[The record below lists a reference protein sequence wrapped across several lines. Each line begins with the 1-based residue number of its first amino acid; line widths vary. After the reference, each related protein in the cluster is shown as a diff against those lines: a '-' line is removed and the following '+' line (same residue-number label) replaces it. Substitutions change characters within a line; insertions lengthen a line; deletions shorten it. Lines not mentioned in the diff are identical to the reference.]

1 MMHTTQQQTQSM
13 IICWFAREGCFS
25 NFQQLRRAG
34 SISKC
39 FGKFPK
45 TALDI
50 FHSTAKNS
58 KWSFFA
64 TVCVVGGCWATRVIF
79 RRISVAAHSRLVMFR
94 SVPMRLVV
102 HTGAAE
108 NAAVNGR
115 LPCAT
120 GQKEEFSIARTG
132 RRAMG
137 TRNGIWF
144 GMKQKVPDS
153 PQGQP
158 GEKC

>member
-1 MMHTTQQQTQSM
+1 
-13 IICWFAREGCFS
+13 
-25 NFQQLRRAG
+25 
-34 SISKC
+34 
-39 FGKFPK
+39 
-45 TALDI
+45 
-50 FHSTAKNS
+50 
-58 KWSFFA
+58 
-64 TVCVVGGCWATRVIF
+64 
-79 RRISVAAHSRLVMFR
+79 
-94 SVPMRLVV
+94 MRLVV
-102 HTGAAE
+102 HAGAAE

-132 RRAMG
+132 RAMG

-158 GEKC
+158 AGEKC